1 MLKKTFAASA
11 VLAALATPA
20 FAQGMQGDFRLEAM
34 QANAFEIQS
43 SQIALSKSRNPK
55 VLSFARDAIR
65 DHRAANVALAGGEG
79 NYAAARGGEGLG
91 GLVTAPLAVAG
102 GAVGAATGIATGVVG
117 GTLSGGPVGG
127 VEGIGTGAA
136 RGAEAGSRAFRGDV
150 DTTAGT
156 TIVQPNPQQ
165 QAMLAELS
173 QTPAGPR
180 FDSLYGRMQV
190 QSHEMTIGMFRSY
203 AASGPNPALRA
214 HAEQAL
220 PVLESHYRMAQRL
233 PGAR

>member
-1 MLKKTFAASA
+1 MIKKTLALTAMMTALSA
-11 VLAALATPA
+11 PA
-20 FAQGMQGDFRLEAM
+20 FAQGMGGDFRMEAM

-43 SQIALSKSRNPK
+43 SQIALNKSRNPQ
-55 VLSFARDAIR
+55 VLRFAREAIR

-79 NYAAARGGEGLG
+79 NYAAVRANEGLG
-91 GLVTAPLAVAG
+91 GLITAPLAVAG
-102 GAVGAATGIATGVVG
+102 GAVGAATGATAGAVG
-117 GTLSGGPVGG
+117 GTLSGGPVAG

-136 RGAEAGSRAFRGDV
+136 RGAATGSQALRGDV

-156 TIVQPNPQQ
+156 TIIQPNPQQ

-180 FDSLYGRMQV
+180 FDRLYGRMQV

-220 PVLESHYRMAQRL
+220 PVLQSHYQMAQSL

>member
-1 MLKKTFAASA
+1 MIKKTFALTA
-11 VLAALATPA
+11 VMAALATPA
-20 FAQGMQGDFRLEAM
+20 FAQGMPGDFRMEAM

-43 SQIALSKSRNPK
+43 SQIALNKSRNPQ
-55 VLSFARDAIR
+55 VLRFAREAIR
-65 DHRAANVALAGGEG
+65 DHRAANVALAGGER
-79 NYAAARGGEGLG
+79 NYAAVRNNEGVG
-91 GLVTAPLAVAG
+91 GLITAPLAVAG
-102 GAVGAATGIATGVVG
+102 GAVGAATGAAAGVVG
-117 GTLSGGPVGG
+117 GTLSGGPVAG
-127 VEGIGTGAA
+127 VEGLGSGAA
-136 RGAEAGSRAFRGDV
+136 RGAETGSRAFSGDV
-150 DTTAGT
+150 DATAGT

-220 PVLESHYRMAQRL
+220 PVLQAHYQMAQRL